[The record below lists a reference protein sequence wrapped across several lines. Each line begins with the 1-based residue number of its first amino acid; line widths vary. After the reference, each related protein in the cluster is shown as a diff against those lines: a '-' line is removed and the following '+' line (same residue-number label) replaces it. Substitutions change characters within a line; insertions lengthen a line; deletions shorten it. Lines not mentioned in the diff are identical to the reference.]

1 MSEIISVRQPRLLDK
16 VISLDGVHLKEAARL
31 HPLSQPTELN
41 ARIMSTATL
50 TLPESDP
57 ELGFHDLV
65 ELYTANGSAGIFWV
79 VGQEPDYGKN
89 RTYKLNHAIDMLS
102 AAIYP
107 YEETFNSTTSRFIST
122 MLSAQ
127 TQKIGNT
134 PFWQFGTCE
143 DSGDWFKELSYN
155 NVLEALS
162 EVEKDREDYHFVY
175 DFSTFPWTISF
186 VRFSDTVVSEFRL
199 SRNIEK
205 NRISLNDSNLCTR
218 LYLSV
223 TTRAT
228 VTENDQNAG
237 DIETQEFLCFNNAE
251 GQALWGIIDR
261 AAGIETDKVPDVQA
275 FVQEYFRKH
284 SAPELSLTI
293 DGEEIVRLTGDTIDE
308 AHLGGMCRVA
318 IPRYAVLFNER
329 ILTVRYPDAQ
339 KTPLKITVTMA
350 NKRNDMAGS
359 IASVR
364 KTASQA
370 SSTASSALRSSKNNS
385 TKLKQ
390 LAYQFEDET
399 GNLRSMIEMNAEH
412 LRTEFENTKEQL
424 MSKYEQTAEHF
435 RWSLE
440 DAKEQLTSNMELTAE
455 RLQTNFDD
463 RYNQLS
469 SHFEMTAAHLQTQFE
484 NRARGLE
491 SALELTAEHLQMGFE
506 DKLFGFK
513 SEFEVNAQ
521 HMQANFTDR
530 LRQMESTFELSAQ
543 HMQASFTDR
552 INLLESTFELNAAH
566 LRTEFYNQ
574 VEGLQSEFEVNA
586 RNLNYATTKADEN
599 GNILAKAGL
608 YIGTDGN
615 IAYNYN
621 AVNGVGTQFQQHA
634 DAIGT
639 VVGTYNGR
647 YFIKAGEVVDSIN
660 GQTGQTVHKVD
671 MDKIELKNNAI
682 IGCINDGP
690 GTGETAMTINFNRLN
705 LTSGTVIKLINGTN
719 DSSKINANKLVL
731 DGYLQVT
738 GLDTELAD
746 ATKLNSRII
755 RSYQLYNTN
764 SIQTGSLYLRYQES
778 QGSAVTNENILD
790 HYHTI
795 SCNSS
800 GDVTL
805 GTATFTRPTANFN
818 IADTNFF
825 RNSVSA
831 KWNEALTYVSLL
843 RKYVTGGG
851 VETST
856 SLETSSSNPYVLGY
870 GELLPIYVDYKS
882 SNENAVSH
890 KITGYVKGPASQ
902 SLSITGSW
910 NATGLNNVGNEN
922 TYHVYNNNSEVHSKV
937 VYLSSYGNDT
947 IVAREDDY
955 SGSIIAKINSK
966 YSDGWDACV
975 GNIYIRGGK
984 VVGDSVQNWTL
995 SNGGTK
1001 YLSAADDYYRIE
1013 VRYKDSSGNWQSG
1026 GDIDIGHAFLLA
1038 GGAARRWRWY
1048 HPTLDRWIDYGE
1060 AGYTYE
1066 LYYINS

>member
-1 MSEIISVRQPRLLDK
+1 MSEIISVRQPRLLEK
-16 VISLDGVHLKEAARL
+16 VISLDGVQLKEAARL

-175 DFSTFPWTISF
+175 DFSTFPWTVSF

-705 LTSGTVIKLINGTN
+705 LTSGTVIKLINGN
-719 DSSKINANKLVL
+719 QSGDSSLKIEVDKLEL
-731 DGYLQVT
+731 TGYLQT
-738 GLDTELAD
+738 DGLKTAIAD
-746 ATKLNSRII
+746 IPML
-755 RSYQLYNTN
+755 
-764 SIQTGSLYLRYQES
+764 E
-778 QGSAVTNENILD
+778 GSAAHFSGNVTIAGAAFAGD
-790 HYHTI
+790 YYI
-795 SCNSS
+795 PIGS
-800 GDVTL
+800 GQNVTYTEGL
-805 GTATFTRPTANFN
+805 SNAVRKIEKNTSPPSGSIGIKVTPFIGSAYYVNFN
-818 IADTNFF
+818 IADTQTYIDGVSAA
-825 RNSVSA
+825 RNSV
-831 KWNEALTYVSLL
+831 TP
-843 RKYVTGGG
+843 G
-851 VETST
+851 
-856 SLETSSSNPYVLGY
+856 
-870 GELLPIYVDYKS
+870 IVDG
-882 SNENAVSH
+882 NDNAVSGQRTLSAGSS
-890 KITGYVKGPASQ
+890 ITLYPGRYIGGTFDSKNTNAAVVITTQSQ
-902 SLSITGSW
+902 SQPTPCVVTLKDGSSTEYW
-910 NATGLNNVGNEN
+910 RYD
-922 TYHVYNNNSEVHSKV
+922 TYNIYP
-937 VYLSSYGNDT
+937 GDT
-947 IVAREDDY
+947 IVFYGAIWN
-955 SGSIIAKINSK
+955 GSSWVRNT
-966 YSDGWDACV
+966 SDPLTIY
-975 GNIYIRGGK
+975 GNGG
-984 VVGDSVQNWTL
+984 GGSPSVTVKGTKQNGNEYTL
-995 SNGGTK
+995 SPGT
-1001 YLSAADDYYRIE
+1001 YSLSGDNYANITINI
-1013 VRYKDSSGNWQSG
+1013 SGWGTVVVQ
-1026 GDIDIGHAFLLA
+1026 
-1038 GGAARRWRWY
+1038 R
-1048 HPTLDRWIDYGE
+1048 
-1060 AGYTYE
+1060 
-1066 LYYINS
+1066 